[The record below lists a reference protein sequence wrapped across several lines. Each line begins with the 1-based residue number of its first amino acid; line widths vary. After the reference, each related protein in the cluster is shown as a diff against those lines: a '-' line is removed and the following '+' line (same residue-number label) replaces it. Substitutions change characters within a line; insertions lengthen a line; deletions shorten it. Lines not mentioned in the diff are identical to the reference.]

1 MKRQVVRLL
10 VLMAASIGVVAL
22 AAEAAYARITG
33 NHCEPVR

>member
-1 MKRQVVRLL
+1 MKKHMVRLL
-10 VLMAASIGVVAL
+10 VLLAASVGVVAF